1 MLNKEECQKACL
13 YLLKHCYETDAPA
26 LENGEEGKTYTFTP
40 SGFKE
45 SEIFKQLIEE
55 HFYPQPLKFEN
66 LKKDMWIW
74 DDKYKECR
82 KIYVHTC
89 AVILGVFANKLIG
102 GSVIGILNILFGTEM
117 FLYATFEL
125 FARNFDDKKRDGF
138 FYSGLAM
145 VSLIAMNVI
154 NAFYR

>member
-1 MLNKEECQKACL
+1 MDKRACR
-13 YLLKHCYETDAPA
+13 YD
-26 LENGEEGKTYTFTP
+26 FTK
-40 SGFKE
+40 SK
-45 SEIFKQLIEE
+45 
-55 HFYPQPLKFEN
+55 
-66 LKKDMWIW
+66 
-74 DDKYKECR
+74 
-82 KIYVHTC
+82 VHTC

>member
-1 MLNKEECQKACL
+1 ML
-13 YLLKHCYETDAPA
+13 
-26 LENGEEGKTYTFTP
+26 GM
-40 SGFKE
+40 
-45 SEIFKQLIEE
+45 II
-55 HFYPQPLKFEN
+55 
-66 LKKDMWIW
+66 
-74 DDKYKECR
+74 
-82 KIYVHTC
+82 VHTC
-89 AVILGVFANKLIG
+89 AVILGVFANKLI

>member
-1 MLNKEECQKACL
+1 ML
-13 YLLKHCYETDAPA
+13 
-26 LENGEEGKTYTFTP
+26 GM
-40 SGFKE
+40 
-45 SEIFKQLIEE
+45 II
-55 HFYPQPLKFEN
+55 
-66 LKKDMWIW
+66 
-74 DDKYKECR
+74 
-82 KIYVHTC
+82 VHAC
-89 AVILGVFANKLIG
+89 AVILGAFANKLIG